1 MLYVF
6 KIKVNEF
13 NVIQNENVNKKSVNL
28 PILNGK

>member
-1 MLYVF
+1 MLYGF

-13 NVIQNENVNKKSVNL
+13 NIIQNENVNKKSVNL